1 METNR
6 FLLRALF
13 VLETEGLHMDAQ
25 PRGSLDPWCKDG
37 SDCKPEW
44 DSEKMGHEHPLEFMA
59 ELLQQWPTG
68 APTVDLEDEERHLRF
83 IQIVAGYPEIGR
95 GMYPLDW
102 PTHPMSVKALQL
114 SLFLDSLPVPLNL
127 KFQND
132 YSPRVHSV
140 RSAILTIDAQEYEK
154 SNDLEEIDL
163 PNMQEICLKI
173 LFESL
178 RRWQSLELNEQW
190 ECNREESAFLT
201 SLHSSDNRGHAYW
214 PKKGFNPVVIL
225 QRINR
230 DSFDSEN
237 VHTFKF
243 NKIQTWLTEW
253 TRNNVDAISFLEPN
267 IRHNLHIGSS
277 VMLESMFAMVRS
289 HIINRYR
296 PGCIIIDG
304 GGQISFYTQK
314 KNVKKELFNL
324 IERSFIG
331 GEENKNI
338 HPYNHTI
345 LNTLIRFGEGKIC
358 RKKECKSLVPS
369 IKQKKKFA
377 NCKCGSQFPYW
388 EWKEDGTPRRLAF
401 ERFLMKDNAAKK
413 FYPQMKY
420 KNEYELEQNLNQ
432 PQCPLCNL
440 ETGKKKQWNGS
451 IYNVEGLCFLHA
463 LTYKIGE
470 SHKRRD
476 LSIRIIGKAIQSDQ
490 SHIHSCAMV
499 DLNALGV
506 FFNLDLA
513 EPVKE
518 EILSLKTRKNR
529 SVEDVEKIRDWI
541 VNETNVF
548 DSYESNIQGDSFPKK
563 EYKLIYNNIKDQI
576 QIFKERKSFRFNSI
590 WWNCISQIIEQKSKP
605 MGELGAWVAAGDDLL
620 FVRKGKKGE
629 ENDSI
634 QTQLQKLDDLL
645 KLKFDKSKIA
655 FSFKAGIAT
664 RQPGQKITEM
674 TRLALENEK
683 KANDNW
689 KTRAKENGRLE
700 LVQQRHKDSGILED
714 KPFTHREEWKRE
726 NGPVYSIPSVREGV
740 PTEEESMIYHSTSE
754 REEK

>member
-1 METNR
+1 MT
-6 FLLRALF
+6 
-13 VLETEGLHMDAQ
+13 AQ
-25 PRGSLDPWCKDG
+25 PTGSLDPWCKDG
-37 SDCKPEW
+37 SECKPEW
-44 DSEKMGHEHPLEFMA
+44 DAEKMGHEHPLEFMA

-68 APTVDLEDEERHLRF
+68 APTVDLEDEDRHLRF

-127 KFQND
+127 QFQD
-132 YSPRVHSV
+132 DSPRVHSV
-140 RSAILTIDAQEYEK
+140 RSAILSIDSQEYEK
-154 SNDLEEIDL
+154 NTELSKKGLRR
-163 PNMQEICLKI
+163 MHWICLKI

-178 RRWQSLELNEQW
+178 RRWQSLERNEQW
-190 ECNREESAFLT
+190 ECNREEAAFLT
-201 SLHSSDNRGHAYW
+201 SLHSSDSRGYGMW
-214 PKKGFNPVVIL
+214 PQKGKFNPIVKL

-230 DSFDSEN
+230 DSFDLEN

-243 NKIQTWLTEW
+243 NEIQKWL
-253 TRNNVDAISFLEPN
+253 RNWNRNSVDDLSFIEPN
-267 IRHNLHIGSS
+267 VRHNFHIGSS
-277 VMLESMFAMVRS
+277 VMLESMFAMLRK
-289 HIINRYR
+289 HIISKYR

-331 GEENKNI
+331 GKENKNI
-338 HPYNHTI
+338 HPYNQTI
-345 LNTLIRFGEGKIC
+345 LKTLTRFGEGKIC
-358 RKKECKSLVPS
+358 PKEECKSFKPNK
-369 IKQKKKFA
+369 KQKMEFV

-420 KNEYELEQNLNQ
+420 KMKDEPEQKLNQ

-440 ETGKKKQWNGS
+440 ETENNSKWKS
-451 IYNVEGLCFLHA
+451 IFNVKGICFLHV
-463 LTYKIGE
+463 LTFKIGE
-470 SHKRRD
+470 SYKRRD

-490 SHIHSCAMV
+490 GHIHSCAMV

-518 EILSLKTRKNR
+518 KMLSIENRKNR
-529 SVEDVEKIRDWI
+529 SVEDVKKIKNWI
-541 VNETNVF
+541 LEETNVF
-548 DSYESNIQGDSFPKK
+548 DTSVSVTKPEHFPEKYE
-563 EYKLIYNNIKDQI
+563 LIYNNIKDQI

-620 FVRKGKKGE
+620 IVRRGKKDE
-629 ENDSI
+629 ESNSI
-634 QTQLQKLDDLL
+634 QTQLIKLDRLL
-645 KLKFDKSKIA
+645 KLKFNNSKMA

-664 RQPGQKITEM
+664 RQPGQKIFEM
-674 TRLALENEK
+674 TNLAFDNEK
-683 KANDNW
+683 KAGDNW

-700 LVQQRHKDSGILED
+700 LIQERQKDSGTLGN
-714 KPFTHREEWKRE
+714 KKFTNREEWKRE
-726 NGPVYSIPSVREGV
+726 DGPVYSIPSLREGV
-740 PTEEESMIYHSTSE
+740 PTEEESMIYSSTF
-754 REEK
+754 RGEEE

>member
-1 METNR
+1 MI
-6 FLLRALF
+6 
-13 VLETEGLHMDAQ
+13 AQ
-25 PRGSLDPWCKDG
+25 PTGSLDPWCKDG
-37 SDCKPEW
+37 SECKPEW
-44 DSEKMGHEHPLEFMA
+44 DAEKMGHEHPLEFMA

-95 GMYPLDW
+95 GMNPLDW

-127 KFQND
+127 KFQD
-132 YSPRVHSV
+132 DSPRVHSV
-140 RSAILTIDAQEYEK
+140 RSAILSIDSQEYEK
-154 SNDLEEIDL
+154 NTELSKKGLRQ
-163 PNMQEICLKI
+163 MHWICLKI

-178 RRWQSLELNEQW
+178 RRWQSPERNEQW
-190 ECNREESAFLT
+190 ECNREEAAFLT
-201 SLHSSDNRGHAYW
+201 SLHSSDNRGYGMW
-214 PKKGFNPVVIL
+214 PIKEKFNPIVKL

-230 DSFDSEN
+230 DSFDLEN

-243 NKIQTWLTEW
+243 NEIQKWLRVW
-253 TRNNVDAISFLEPN
+253 TRNSVDDLSFIEPN
-267 IRHNLHIGSS
+267 VRHNLHIGSS
-277 VMLESMFAMVRS
+277 VMLESMFAMLRK
-289 HIINRYR
+289 HIISKYR

-324 IERSFIG
+324 IEKSFIG
-331 GEENKNI
+331 GGENRNI

-345 LNTLIRFGEGKIC
+345 LKTLTRFGEGKIC
-358 RKKECKSLVPS
+358 RKKECKSFTPNK
-369 IKQKKKFA
+369 KQKMEFV

-388 EWKEDGTPRRLAF
+388 EWKKDGTPRRLAF

-420 KNEYELEQNLNQ
+420 KNEYEPEQNWNQ

-440 ETGKKKQWNGS
+440 DTENNSKWNG
-451 IYNVEGLCFLHA
+451 IFNVKGICFLHA
-463 LTYKIGE
+463 LTFKIGE

-513 EPVKE
+513 KSVKE
-518 EILSLKTRKNR
+518 KMLSIETRKNR
-529 SVEDVEKIRDWI
+529 SVEDVKKIRNWI
-541 VNETNVF
+541 LEETNVF
-548 DSYESNIQGDSFPKK
+548 DTSVSVTKPEHFPERYE
-563 EYKLIYNNIKDQI
+563 LIYNNIKDQI
-576 QIFKERKSFRFNSI
+576 QIFKERKSFRFNSV
-590 WWNCISQIIEQKSKP
+590 WWNCVSQIIEQKSKP

-620 FVRKGKKGE
+620 FVCRGEIGE

-634 QTQLQKLDDLL
+634 QTQLIELDKLL

-674 TRLALENEK
+674 TRLALENEER
-683 KANDNW
+683 ADDNW
-689 KTRAKENGRLE
+689 KTRAKKSGRLE
-700 LVQQRHKDSGILED
+700 LIQQRNKDSGNLED
-714 KPFTHREEWKRE
+714 KPFTPRYEWEEKD
-726 NGPVYSIPSVREGV
+726 GPVYSIPSVRNGV
-740 PTEEESMIYHSTSE
+740 PTEEESMIYASTF
-754 REEK
+754 REEEE

>member
-1 METNR
+1 MI
-6 FLLRALF
+6 
-13 VLETEGLHMDAQ
+13 AQ
-25 PRGSLDPWCKDG
+25 PTGSLDPWCKDG
-37 SDCKPEW
+37 SECKPEW
-44 DSEKMGHEHPLEFMA
+44 DAEKMGHEHPLEFMA

-95 GMYPLDW
+95 GMNPLDW

-127 KFQND
+127 KFQD
-132 YSPRVHSV
+132 DSPRVHSV
-140 RSAILTIDAQEYEK
+140 RSAILSIDSQEYEK
-154 SNDLEEIDL
+154 NTELSKKGLRQ
-163 PNMQEICLKI
+163 MHWICLKI

-178 RRWQSLELNEQW
+178 RRWQSPERNEQW
-190 ECNREESAFLT
+190 ECNREEAAFLT
-201 SLHSSDNRGHAYW
+201 SLHSSDNRGYGMW
-214 PKKGFNPVVIL
+214 PIKEKFNPIVKL

-230 DSFDSEN
+230 DSFDLEN

-243 NKIQTWLTEW
+243 NEIQKWLRVW
-253 TRNNVDAISFLEPN
+253 TRNSVDDLSFIEPN
-267 IRHNLHIGSS
+267 VRHNLHIGSS
-277 VMLESMFAMVRS
+277 VMLESMFAMLRK
-289 HIINRYR
+289 HIISKYR
-296 PGCIIIDG
+296 PGSIIIDG

-324 IERSFIG
+324 IEKSFIG
-331 GEENKNI
+331 GGENRNI

-345 LNTLIRFGEGKIC
+345 LKTLTRFGEGKIC
-358 RKKECKSLVPS
+358 RKKECKSFTPNK
-369 IKQKKKFA
+369 KQKMEFV

-388 EWKEDGTPRRLAF
+388 EWKKDGTPRRLAF

-420 KNEYELEQNLNQ
+420 KNEYEPEQNWNQ

-440 ETGKKKQWNGS
+440 DTENNSKWNG
-451 IYNVEGLCFLHA
+451 IFNVKGICFLHA
-463 LTYKIGE
+463 LTFKIGE

-513 EPVKE
+513 KSVKE
-518 EILSLKTRKNR
+518 KMLSIETRKNR
-529 SVEDVEKIRDWI
+529 SVEDVKKIRNWI
-541 VNETNVF
+541 LEETNVF
-548 DSYESNIQGDSFPKK
+548 DTSVSVTKPEHFPERYE
-563 EYKLIYNNIKDQI
+563 LIYNNIKDQI
-576 QIFKERKSFRFNSI
+576 QIFKERKSFRFNSV
-590 WWNCISQIIEQKSKP
+590 WWNCVSQIIEQKSKP

-620 FVRKGKKGE
+620 FVCRGEIGE

-634 QTQLQKLDDLL
+634 QTQLIELDKLL

-674 TRLALENEK
+674 TRLALENEER
-683 KANDNW
+683 ADDNW
-689 KTRAKENGRLE
+689 KTRAKKSGRLE
-700 LVQQRHKDSGILED
+700 LIQQRNKDSGNLED
-714 KPFTHREEWKRE
+714 KPFTPRYEWEEKD
-726 NGPVYSIPSVREGV
+726 GPVYSIPSVRNGV
-740 PTEEESMIYHSTSE
+740 PTEEESMIYASTF
-754 REEK
+754 REEEE

>member
-1 METNR
+1 MT
-6 FLLRALF
+6 
-13 VLETEGLHMDAQ
+13 AQ
-25 PRGSLDPWCKDG
+25 PTGSLDPWCKDG
-37 SDCKPEW
+37 SECKPEW
-44 DSEKMGHEHPLEFMA
+44 DAGKMGHQHPLEFMA

-68 APTVDLEDEERHLRF
+68 APTVDLEAEERHLRF

-127 KFQND
+127 KFQD
-132 YSPRVHSV
+132 DSPRVHSV
-140 RSAILTIDAQEYEK
+140 RSAILTVDAQKYET
-154 SNDLEEIDL
+154 SNDLSKKDL
-163 PNMQEICLKI
+163 RRMQEICLKI

-178 RRWQSLELNEQW
+178 RKWQSPERNEQW
-190 ECNREESAFLT
+190 ECNREESVFLT
-201 SLHSSDNRGHAYW
+201 SLHSSDNHGHAIW
-214 PKKGFNPVVIL
+214 PKKGFNPSVKL

-230 DSFDSEN
+230 DSFDLEN

-253 TRNNVDAISFLEPN
+253 TQNSVDDLSFIEAN
-267 IRHNLHIGSS
+267 RRHNLHIGSS
-277 VMLESMFAMVRS
+277 VMLESMFAMVRD

-331 GEENKNI
+331 GEENRNI

-345 LNTLIRFGEGKIC
+345 LKTLTRFGNSKIC
-358 RKKECKSLVPS
+358 RKKECKSFVPS
-369 IKQKKKFA
+369 EEQKNEFV

-420 KNEYELEQNLNQ
+420 KNEYEPEQNLNQ

-440 ETGKKKQWNGS
+440 ETENNSKWNG
-451 IYNVEGLCFLHA
+451 IFNVKGICFLHA
-463 LTYKIGE
+463 LTFKIGE

-490 SHIHSCAMV
+490 SQIHSCAMV

-513 EPVKE
+513 KSVKE
-518 EILSLKTRKNR
+518 KMLSIETRKNR
-529 SVEDVEKIRDWI
+529 SAGDVKKIRNWI
-541 VNETNVF
+541 LEETEVF
-548 DSYESNIQGDSFPKK
+548 DTSMSASIPECFPKGDEMK
-563 EYKLIYNNIKDQI
+563 IYNNIKDQI

-620 FVRKGKKGE
+620 LVRKGKKGE

-634 QTQLQKLDDLL
+634 QTQLQKLDGLL

-664 RQPGQKITEM
+664 RQPGQKITGM
-674 TRLALENEK
+674 IRLALENEEC
-683 KANDNW
+683 ANDNW
-689 KTRAKENGRLE
+689 KTRAKKSGRLE
-700 LVQQRHKDSGILED
+700 LIQQRNKDSGNLED
-714 KPFTHREEWKRE
+714 KPFTPRYEWEEKD
-726 NGPVYSIPSVREGV
+726 GPVYSIPSVRNGV
-740 PTEEESMIYHSTSE
+740 PTEEESMIYSSTF
-754 REEK
+754 RGEEE

>member
-1 METNR
+1 MI
-6 FLLRALF
+6 
-13 VLETEGLHMDAQ
+13 AQ
-25 PRGSLDPWCKDG
+25 PTGSLDPWCRDG
-37 SDCKPEW
+37 SECKPEW
-44 DSEKMGHEHPLEFMA
+44 DAEKMGHEHPLEFMA
-59 ELLQQWPTG
+59 ELLQQWPNG

-114 SLFLDSLPVPLNL
+114 SLFLDNLPVPLNL
-127 KFQND
+127 KFQD
-132 YSPRVHSV
+132 DSPRVHSV
-140 RSAILTIDAQEYEK
+140 RSAILSIDSQEYEK
-154 SNDLEEIDL
+154 NTELSKKGVRKI
-163 PNMQEICLKI
+163 QRICLKI

-178 RRWQSLELNEQW
+178 RRWQSPERNEQW

-201 SLHSSDNRGHAYW
+201 SLHSSDNHGRAIW
-214 PKKGFNPVVIL
+214 PKKGFDPIVRL
-225 QRINR
+225 QRQNR
-230 DSFDSEN
+230 DSFDLEN

-253 TRNNVDAISFLEPN
+253 TQNSVDDLSFIEPN
-267 IRHNLHIGSS
+267 VRHNLHIGSS
-277 VMLESMFAMVRS
+277 VMLESMFAMLRK
-289 HIINRYR
+289 HIISKYR

-324 IERSFIG
+324 VEKSFIG

-345 LNTLIRFGEGKIC
+345 LKTLTRFGNSKIC
-358 RKKECKSLVPS
+358 RKEECKSFKPNK
-369 IKQKKKFA
+369 KQKMEFV
-377 NCKCGSQFPYW
+377 NCDCGSQFPYW
-388 EWKEDGTPRRLAF
+388 EWKDDTPRRLAF

-420 KNEYELEQNLNQ
+420 KNEYEPEQNFNQ

-440 ETGKKKQWNGS
+440 ETENNSKWNG
-451 IYNVEGLCFLHA
+451 IFNVKGICFLHA
-463 LTYKIGE
+463 LTFKIGE

-476 LSIRIIGKAIQSDQ
+476 LSIRITGEVTQSKQIQ
-490 SHIHSCAMV
+490 IHSCAMV

-513 EPVKE
+513 KSVKE
-518 EILSLKTRKNR
+518 KMLSIETRKNR
-529 SVEDVEKIRDWI
+529 SVEDVKKIRNWI
-541 VNETNVF
+541 LEETNVF
-548 DSYESNIQGDSFPKK
+548 DTSVSVTKPEHFPEGYE
-563 EYKLIYNNIKDQI
+563 LIYNNIKDQI

-590 WWNCISQIIEQKSKP
+590 WWNCVSQIIEQKSKP
-605 MGELGAWVAAGDDLL
+605 MGVLGAWVAAGDDLL
-620 FVRKGKKGE
+620 FVCRGEIGE

-634 QTQLQKLDDLL
+634 QTQLIELDKLL

-674 TRLALENEK
+674 TRLALENEE

-700 LVQQRHKDSGILED
+700 LIQQRHKDSGILED
-714 KPFTHREEWKRE
+714 KPFTNREEWKRE
-726 NGPVYSIPSVREGV
+726 DGPVYSIPSVREGV
-740 PTEEESMIYHSTSE
+740 PREEESMIYHSTFNVSE
-754 REEK
+754 E

>member
-1 METNR
+1 MI
-6 FLLRALF
+6 
-13 VLETEGLHMDAQ
+13 AQ
-25 PRGSLDPWCKDG
+25 PTGSLDPWCKDG
-37 SDCKPEW
+37 SECKPEW
-44 DSEKMGHEHPLEFMA
+44 NAEKMGHEHPLEFMA

-127 KFQND
+127 NFQKAP
-132 YSPRVHSV
+132 PRVHSV
-140 RSAILTIDAQEYEK
+140 RSAILTIDAQEYE
-154 SNDLEEIDL
+154 SNDLSKKGLPEI
-163 PNMQEICLKI
+163 QRICLKI

-178 RRWQSLELNEQW
+178 RRWQSPERDEQW
-190 ECNREESAFLT
+190 GCNREESAFLT
-201 SLHSSDNRGHAYW
+201 SLHSSDNRGQDKW
-214 PKKGFNPVVIL
+214 PKKGKKFNPSVYL

-230 DSFDSEN
+230 DSFDLEN

-253 TRNNVDAISFLEPN
+253 TQNSVDDLSFIEPN
-267 IRHNLHIGSS
+267 VRHNLHIGSS
-277 VMLESMFAMVRS
+277 VMLESMFAMLRK
-289 HIINRYR
+289 HIISKYR
-296 PGCIIIDG
+296 PGSIIIDG

-314 KNVKKELFNL
+314 ENVKKELFNL
-324 IERSFIG
+324 VEKSFIG

-338 HPYNHTI
+338 HPYNHAI

-358 RKKECKSLVPS
+358 RKKECKSFTPNE
-369 IKQKKKFA
+369 KQKMEFV
-377 NCKCGSQFPYW
+377 NCDCGSQFPYW

-420 KNEYELEQNLNQ
+420 KNEYEPEQNLNQ

-440 ETGKKKQWNGS
+440 ETENNSNWDG
-451 IYNVEGLCFLHA
+451 IFNVKGICFLHA
-463 LTYKIGE
+463 LTFKIGE

-513 EPVKE
+513 KSVKE
-518 EILSLKTRKNR
+518 KMLSIETHKNG
-529 SVEDVEKIRDWI
+529 SVKDVKKIKNWI
-541 VNETNVF
+541 VNEANVF
-548 DSYESNIQGDSFPKK
+548 DTSMSVAKPECVPKG
-563 EYKLIYNNIKDQI
+563 YDLIYNNIKDQI

-590 WWNCISQIIEQKSKP
+590 WWNCVSQIIEQKSKP
-605 MGELGAWVAAGDDLL
+605 MGELGVWVAAGDDLL

-634 QTQLQKLDDLL
+634 QTQLQKLDGLL

-674 TRLALENEK
+674 TRLALENEE

-700 LVQQRHKDSGILED
+700 LIQQRHKDSGILEN
-714 KPFTHREEWKRE
+714 KPFTNREEWKRE
-726 NGPVYSIPSVREGV
+726 DGPVFSIPSVREGV
-740 PTEEESMIYHSTSE
+740 PREEESMIYHSDSKL
-754 REEK
+754 EEE

>member
-1 METNR
+1 
-6 FLLRALF
+6 LRALF

-44 DSEKMGHEHPLEFMA
+44 DSEKIGHEHPLEFMA

-68 APTVDLEDEERHLRF
+68 APTVDLGVEERHLRF

-114 SLFLDSLPVPLNL
+114 SLFLDSLPVPENLN
-127 KFQND
+127 QID
-132 YSPRVHSV
+132 SPRVHSV
-140 RSAILTIDAQEYEK
+140 RSAILSIDSQEYEK
-154 SNDLEEIDL
+154 DTDLSKKGL
-163 PNMQEICLKI
+163 RKMQLICLKI

-178 RRWQSLELNEQW
+178 RKWQSLELNEQW

-267 IRHNLHIGSS
+267 VRHNLHIGSS

-369 IKQKKKFA
+369 IKQKKEFV

-388 EWKEDGTPRRLAF
+388 EWKEDNTPRRLAF

-420 KNEYELEQNLNQ
+420 KNEYELIQNVNQ
-432 PQCPLCNL
+432 LECPLCNL
-440 ETGKKKQWNGS
+440 ETGKNAQWNDS
-451 IYNVEGLCFLHA
+451 IFEVEGICFLHT
-463 LTYKIGE
+463 LTFKIGV

-476 LSIRIIGKAIQSDQ
+476 FSIRITGKAIQSTQ
-490 SHIHSCAMV
+490 SIHSCAMV

-513 EPVKE
+513 QSVKE
-518 EILSLKTRKNR
+518 EMLSIATHKNR
-529 SVEDVEKIRDWI
+529 SVEDVEEIRNWV
-541 VNETNVF
+541 VNVTDVF
-548 DSYESNIQGDSFPKK
+548 DSYESNNQRDSFPSR
-563 EYKLIYNNIKDQI
+563 EYELIYNNIKDQI

-590 WWNCISQIIEQKSKP
+590 WWNCVSQIIEQKSKP
-605 MGELGAWVAAGDDLL
+605 MGQLGAWVAAGDDLL
-620 FVRKGKKGE
+620 FVRRGEMGE

-634 QTQLQKLDDLL
+634 HTQLIELDRLL
-645 KLKFDKSKIA
+645 KLKFNKSEIA

-664 RQPGQKITEM
+664 RIPGQKITEM
-674 TRLALENEK
+674 TGLALENEEIAK
-683 KANDNW
+683 DNW
-689 KTRAKENGRLE
+689 KTRAKKSGRLE
-700 LVQQRHKDSGILED
+700 LIQQRNKDSGNLED
-714 KPFTHREEWKRE
+714 KPFTPRYEWEEKD
-726 NGPVYSIPSVREGV
+726 GPVYSIPSVRNGV